1 MSKFENKNASVGWFH
16 PFFFDNVTGGILK
29 YVEFTF
35 MPVGD
40 IWLSCTV
47 YLVTYEELLIWNSL
61 HLAYLK

>member
-1 MSKFENKNASVGWFH
+1 MLVS
-16 PFFFDNVTGGILK
+16 DNVTVGILK

-47 YLVTYEELLIWNSL
+47 YLVTSEELLI
-61 HLAYLK
+61 

>member
-1 MSKFENKNASVGWFH
+1 MLLWGGFTH
-16 PFFFDNVTGGILK
+16 FFLDNVTVGILK

-47 YLVTYEELLIWNSL
+47 YLVTYEELLI
-61 HLAYLK
+61 